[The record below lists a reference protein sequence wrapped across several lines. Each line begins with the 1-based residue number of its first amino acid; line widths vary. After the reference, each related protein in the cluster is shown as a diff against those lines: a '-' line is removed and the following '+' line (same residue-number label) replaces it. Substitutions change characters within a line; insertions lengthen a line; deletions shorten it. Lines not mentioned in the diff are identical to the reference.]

1 MGLFDLL
8 PFPRGGGVVDSTT
21 TTIPTYDSTK
31 DSINLQVKSLLYL
44 FKRLK
49 IYQLAPFLNR
59 DNNYELK
66 YIGNTTIDNTNPIHI
81 KLDKIYNLERFLQ
94 ILIYEDEYKIL
105 VDFTKNKFRSLCFM
119 TEYPYGKVLV
129 SMATDSFPQFIDEDE
144 DGDSFENFKF
154 ILFPLK
160 NVTIEQMGRLLTKSD
175 IYIEHKNVSTSKRYM
190 IAIESINE
198 VLGFDG
204 NKSDITIFDI
214 TITQKNQIIR
224 QYLIKLAIQ
233 VQLTRIYQ
241 EYIKQHPIVIT
252 GDSFVTPP
260 SSPTKKQSISSIS
273 PTKKIPTLR
282 KSMSNLTLNGNTS
295 GVNYNKAPSVPSVH
309 SSPTRLR
316 PQKSMSK
323 LNSKPSIS
331 KMKLEELYNP
341 VASPRG
347 KIHQEVKPS
356 SIRSNSS
363 NPINGVGS
371 EDFDNDIDIDIDN
384 KENFRWDVYNKC
396 KLAILEKLKVEK
408 LRIDQ
413 KIVV

>member
-8 PFPRGGGVVDSTT
+8 PFPRGGGVADSTT

-160 NVTIEQMGRLLTKSD
+160 NVTIEQMLQL
-175 IYIEHKNVSTSKRYM
+175 
-190 IAIESINE
+190 
-198 VLGFDG
+198 
-204 NKSDITIFDI
+204 NK
-214 TITQKNQIIR
+214 
-224 QYLIKLAIQ
+224 
-233 VQLTRIYQ
+233 
-241 EYIKQHPIVIT
+241 
-252 GDSFVTPP
+252 
-260 SSPTKKQSISSIS
+260 
-273 PTKKIPTLR
+273 
-282 KSMSNLTLNGNTS
+282 
-295 GVNYNKAPSVPSVH
+295 
-309 SSPTRLR
+309 
-316 PQKSMSK
+316 
-323 LNSKPSIS
+323 
-331 KMKLEELYNP
+331 
-341 VASPRG
+341 
-347 KIHQEVKPS
+347 
-356 SIRSNSS
+356 
-363 NPINGVGS
+363 
-371 EDFDNDIDIDIDN
+371 
-384 KENFRWDVYNKC
+384 WDDC
-396 KLAILEKLKVEK
+396 
-408 LRIDQ
+408 
-413 KIVV
+413 